1 MRHDK
6 NGNTGSRDCV
16 RHGHQVGVMSTK
28 GLLKAAFK
36 SMENTSQ
43 DSKSMVFILTRRY
56 TKSNSVCDLGRTM
69 LASFC

>member
-1 MRHDK
+1 MIRMEILDQETVFDTDIK
-6 NGNTGSRDCV
+6 
-16 RHGHQVGVMSTK
+16 
-28 GLLKAAFK
+28 LAFT